1 MRTEPSI
8 LFFFKWMPSVS
19 IKRYREK
26 KKKRLMWL
34 QASKQEGKQ
43 ANKQT
48 NNTPKTRQTPPQKQC
63 KQSL

>member
-1 MRTEPSI
+1 
-8 LFFFKWMPSVS
+8 
-19 IKRYREK
+19 
-26 KKKRLMWL
+26 MWL